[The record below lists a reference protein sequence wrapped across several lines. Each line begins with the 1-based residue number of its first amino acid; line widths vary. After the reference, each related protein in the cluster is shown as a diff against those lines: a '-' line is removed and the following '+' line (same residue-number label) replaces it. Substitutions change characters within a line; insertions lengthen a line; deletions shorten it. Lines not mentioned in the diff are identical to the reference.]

1 MANKAFNVLFVCAE
15 NSNRSILAEA
25 VLRHWGK
32 DRFHA
37 FSAGIS
43 PSGQVDPLVI
53 ELLKTSHLQTE
64 GLWSKSWQEFA
75 APGSPRMDFVISVG
89 GVPAAEVARSLPG
102 SPIVAR
108 WTITDPAPAGT
119 DPAAGRTDPAAP
131 RGRAAKQE
139 SALRRAFQELETR
152 VRLFVLV
159 RHEGIALP
167 QPAAPAHAL

>member
-1 MANKAFNVLFVCAE
+1 MSNKAFNVLFVCAE

-25 VLRHWGK
+25 ILRHWGK

-37 FSAGIS
+37 FSAGIN
-43 PSGQVDPLVI
+43 PSGQVDPLAI
-53 ELLKTSHLQTE
+53 EMLKTSRIPIE
-64 GLWSKSWQEFA
+64 GLRSKSWQEFT
-75 APGSPRMDFVISVG
+75 APGSSRMDFVISVG
-89 GVPAAEVARSLPG
+89 GVPAAEVARALPG

-108 WTITDPAPAGT
+108 WTITDPA
-119 DPAAGRTDPAAP
+119 AARTDPAAA

-167 QPAAPAHAL
+167 QPAAQAPAL